1 MNAQDFVKEL
11 GTKLSDLGWTV
22 NFSEQH
28 NEYGFTTTSFQAVSA
43 DLWDN
48 LSASAFKAD
57 GDTRWKFLGARRDA
71 VLCKTQTVKT
81 YSKARILIEVYGR
94 QQKTNEGATK

>member
-11 GTKLSDLGWTV
+11 GTKLSVLGWTV

-28 NEYGFTTTSFQAVSA
+28 SEYGYSLTSFQAVSA

-57 GDTRWKFLGARRDA
+57 GNTRWKFLGARRDA
-71 VLCKTQTVKT
+71 VLCKEQTAKT

>member
-11 GTKLSDLGWTV
+11 GTKLSDRGWTV

-28 NEYGFTTTSFQAVSA
+28 SEYGFTTTSFQAVTA

-57 GDTRWKFLGARRDA
+57 GNTRWKFLGARRDA
-71 VLCKTQTVKT
+71 VLCKAQTAKT

>member
-11 GTKLSDLGWTV
+11 GTKLSDRGWVV

-28 NEYGFTTTSFQAVSA
+28 SEYGYSTTSFEAVSA
-43 DLWDN
+43 NLWDN

-57 GDTRWKFLGARRDA
+57 GNTGWKFLGARRDA
-71 VLCKTQTVKT
+71 VLHRAQTAKT

-94 QQKTNEGATK
+94 QQKTNEGETK

>member
-11 GTKLSDLGWTV
+11 GTKLSDRGWVV

-28 NEYGFTTTSFQAVSA
+28 SEYGYSTTSFEAVSA
-43 DLWDN
+43 NLWDN

-71 VLCKTQTVKT
+71 VLHRAQTAKT